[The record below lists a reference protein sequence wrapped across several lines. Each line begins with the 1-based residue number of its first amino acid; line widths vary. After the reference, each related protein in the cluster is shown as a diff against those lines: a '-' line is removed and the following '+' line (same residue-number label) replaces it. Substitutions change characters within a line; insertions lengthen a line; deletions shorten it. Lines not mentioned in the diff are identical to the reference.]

1 MNMLERVFLLPNIVC
16 SSVGKDKGGCSFVC
30 QGSYTLYK
38 LRIVLSRRKQKEK
51 QKEMLLLL
59 LLLELLL
66 LELLAM
72 FALVILVM
80 TDKKRSSFLF

>member
-59 LLLELLL
+59 LLLELL
-66 LELLAM
+66 AM